1 MRKLYHLQLIFMKA
15 TELHLLQLPLLFL
28 GVKMKSF
35 LIFFLFV
42 IGLCAKPIVSVSIP
56 PQAYFLK
63 QIAQDTLEINTLIP
77 QGSDPHT
84 FEFKPSTLS
93 SLSKSK
99 LYLTIGLE
107 FEKIWIPKLKA
118 HLPKTLSITQGIH
131 FLPSKYEHHD
141 HDHDHDHEE
150 YDPHIW
156 LSPKLVKILA
166 ENIASILIENFP
178 EHQALYKNNLAL
190 FLQKLDSL
198 DKQITQTL
206 SPIKNR
212 KFIVYHPSWGY
223 YAKAYNLV
231 QIPVQIEGKEPKA
244 QELKSLII
252 LAQKEAIKIIFA
264 QNGFSKNSAQIIAKA
279 CGAEVLITD
288 PLAYEW
294 EKELLS
300 ITQDIAKWQK

>member
-1 MRKLYHLQLIFMKA
+1 MRAFIVLSIF
-15 TELHLLQLPLLFL
+15 
-28 GVKMKSF
+28 
-35 LIFFLFV
+35 IF
-42 IGLCAKPIVSVSIP
+42 GLCAKPIVSVSIP

-63 QIAQDTLEINTLIP
+63 QIAQDTLEINILIP

-107 FEKIWIPKLKA
+107 FEEIWIPKLKN

-131 FLPSKYEHHD
+131 FLSSQHDHHD
-141 HDHDHDHEE
+141 HDHDHDHEA

-166 ENIASILIENFP
+166 YNIASILVENFP
-178 EHQALYKNNLAL
+178 EHKALYENNLAL
-190 FLQKLDSL
+190 FLKKLDSL
-198 DKQITQTL
+198 DHQITQTL

-231 QIPVQIEGKEPKA
+231 QIPVEIEGKEPKA
-244 QELKSLII
+244 KELKTLITR
-252 LAQKEAIKIIFA
+252 AKKEGIKTIFA
-264 QNGFSKNSAQIIAKA
+264 QNGFSQSSAKIIAKA
-279 CGAEVLITD
+279 CGAEILITD

-294 EKELLS
+294 EKELLH
-300 ITQDIAKWQK
+300 ITQGLAKWQK

>member
-1 MRKLYHLQLIFMKA
+1 MKA
-15 TELHLLQLPLLFL
+15 TELHLLQLLLLFL
-28 GVKMKSF
+28 GVKMRAF
-35 LIFFLFV
+35 IIFSIFIF
-42 IGLCAKPIVSVSIP
+42 GLCAKPIVSVSIP

-107 FEKIWIPKLKA
+107 FEAIWIPKLKN

-131 FLPSKYEHHD
+131 FLSSQHDHHD
-141 HDHDHDHEE
+141 HDHDHDHEA

-166 ENIASILIENFP
+166 CNIASILIENFP
-178 EHQALYKNNLAL
+178 EHKALYENNLAL

-198 DKQITQTL
+198 DHQITQIL

-212 KFIVYHPSWGY
+212 KFIVYHPSWSY

-231 QIPVQIEGKEPKA
+231 QIPVEIEGKEPKA
-244 QELKSLII
+244 KELKTLIT
-252 LAQKEAIKIIFA
+252 LAKKEGIKTIFA
-264 QNGFSKNSAQIIAKA
+264 QNGFSQSSAKIIAKA

-294 EKELLS
+294 EKELLY
-300 ITQDIAKWQK
+300 ITQGLAKWRK